1 MPRVERSASVVWEGS
16 SAKGSG
22 RISAATGAFAD
33 LPYSEPT
40 RVSLPEGQT
49 SPEELVAAAHA
60 ACYAMS
66 LAGELTRLHVRP
78 LTLRVNATTTLDEVE
93 GRGHL
98 IVASTLD
105 VVADGP
111 GLDDATLQEA
121 ARAAH
126 DGCTLSSLI
135 RASADV
141 TINARVGGSDGD

>member
-22 RISAATGAFAD
+22 LITAATGAFVG

-40 RVSLPEGQT
+40 RIAMPEGET

-60 ACYAMS
+60 GCYAMS
-66 LAGELTRLHVRP
+66 LAGELTKLRVRP
-78 LTLRVNATTTLDEVE
+78 LRLRVNATTTLDEVE

-98 IVASTLD
+98 IVSSALD
-105 VVADGP
+105 VVVDGP
-111 GLDDATLQEA
+111 GLDERTLQEA
-121 ARAAH
+121 TRAAH

-141 TINARVGGSDGD
+141 TINARLEET